1 MRLGEMR
8 GTEIEVAD
16 LPHDPLMLSYA
27 LAAGGLFMMSDRQAL
42 LEDPDTASR
51 LNRLA
56 RLLRGETAA
65 MTALPSLPAT
75 DVVRTGWSPN

>member
-1 MRLGEMR
+1 
-8 GTEIEVAD
+8 
-16 LPHDPLMLSYA
+16 ML
-27 LAAGGLFMMSDRQAL
+27 SDRQAL

-56 RLLRGETAA
+56 RLLRSETAA